1 MNATRSALA
10 AYGIL
15 KVLAVLIMLPG
26 CQKEDDD
33 DPSNKVTMAFSTDSG
48 YVYMNDTV
56 ATEDTLPVAVTIT
69 EGDDRLVTFKVLA
82 SFDGAAEVTVDSLPI
97 SGETFTFEKRII
109 TRAVPGT
116 EQWTFWAQENDGD
129 TYRRALTFLVE

>member
-1 MNATRSALA
+1 MAV
-10 AYGIL
+10 IV
-15 KVLAVLIMLPG
+15 VLFPA
-26 CQKEDDD
+26 CQKDDD
-33 DPSNKVTMAFSTDSG
+33 DPTNKVTMSFSTDSG

-56 ATEDTLPVAVTIT
+56 TTEDTLPVAVTIT

-82 SFDGAAEVTVDSLPI
+82 RFDGAAEVTVDSLPM

-109 TRAVPGT
+109 TRAFPGT
-116 EQWTFWAQENDGD
+116 EQWTFWAQESDGD